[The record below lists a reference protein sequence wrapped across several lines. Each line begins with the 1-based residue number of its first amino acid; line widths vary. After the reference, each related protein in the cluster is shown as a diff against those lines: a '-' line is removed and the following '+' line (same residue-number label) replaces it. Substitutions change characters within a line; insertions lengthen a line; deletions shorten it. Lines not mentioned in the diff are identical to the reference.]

1 MSSIGKLMK
10 QAGRIQRQMEQAQAD
25 LAERTVETT
34 SGGGAVKVTAKCDGR
49 LKAISINPES
59 IDKEDISLLEDLV
72 LSAVNSALDQAK
84 EISDE
89 EMGKLTQGPVSY
101 THLRAHET

>member
-49 LKAISINPES
+49 LKTISINPES
-59 IDKEDISLLEDLV
+59 IDQEDISLLEDLV

-89 EMGKLTQGPVSY
+89 EMGKLTQGLSIPG
-101 THLRAHET
+101 LI